1 MKIQHYIATFLLAIT
16 AFTIQAQED
25 CFPKRLD
32 NKNILVY
39 DVSDVLSSGEE
50 QQLNN
55 KLASYAAQTSN
66 QIVVV
71 IVDDICGDAP
81 WNYATELGQ
90 AWGVGQG
97 NFDNGIVV
105 LVKPSGGQGQ
115 RKTHIAVGYGL
126 EGAIP
131 DITAS
136 QIVDRELIPNF
147 ANGSFYKGLND
158 GTTVLMS
165 LAQGEY
171 NSDAYAQKSQKK
183 PFGKGVLM
191 WVIIMVFFGISRL
204 VRAKRYSN
212 LNDIGFWAAFWML
225 SSTGRSHGGS
235 WGAFSGGGGG
245 GGGGF
250 GGFGGGGF
258 GGGGAGGSW

>member
-1 MKIQHYIATFLLAIT
+1 LKIQHYIATFLLAI
-16 AFTIQAQED
+16 ASFTIQAQED

-32 NKNILVY
+32 DRNILVY
-39 DVSDVLSSGEE
+39 DVSDVLSAGEE

-97 NFDNGIVV
+97 KFDNGIVV

-136 QIVDRELIPNF
+136 QIVDRELLPNF
-147 ANGSFYKGLND
+147 SSGNIYKGLNE

-165 LAQGEY
+165 LAEGEY
-171 NSDAYAQKSQKK
+171 NSDAYAQKAKKRK
-183 PFGKGVLM
+183 PFGRGALM
-191 WVIIMVFFGISRL
+191 WVGIMVFFGISRI
-204 VRAKRYSN
+204 VRARKYSN
-212 LNDIGFWAAFWML
+212 LNDITFWAALMML
-225 SSTGRSHGGS
+225 SSSGRSHGGS
-235 WGAFSGGGGG
+235 WGAFSGGG